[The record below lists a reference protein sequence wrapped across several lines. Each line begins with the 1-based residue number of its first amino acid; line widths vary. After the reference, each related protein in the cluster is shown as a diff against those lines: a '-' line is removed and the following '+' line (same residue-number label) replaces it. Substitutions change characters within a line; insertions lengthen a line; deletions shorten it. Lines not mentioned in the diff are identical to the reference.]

1 MAADSANED
10 FDWVSAQAGCGTE
23 AMFERLRE
31 GARKDVERRNNAGF
45 GRHDHWRFEL
55 HVDDDENFEVTR
67 VSKSSESGA
76 FVTFEREGP
85 RINVAGDGVDVQ
97 FTVIVGIN
105 ASGDCRFFVGEHEY
119 LAWEVRKLALDLL
132 FFEEAE
138 E

>member
-1 MAADSANED
+1 MTTDSANED

-45 GRHDHWRFEL
+45 GRQDHWRFEL
-55 HVDDDENFEVTR
+55 HVDDDDNFEVTR
-67 VSKSSESGA
+67 VSESSKSGA

-85 RINVAGDGVDVQ
+85 RINIAGDGVDVQ
-97 FTVIVGIN
+97 FTAIVGIN
-105 ASGDCRFFVGEHEY
+105 VSGDCRFFVGEHEY